1 MNKDQMA
8 RSAMAGLMTLG
19 LVAAGGALAADDK
32 NMEKCWGISKAG
44 QNDCGS
50 NKTAHS
56 CAGQSKM
63 NYDPNDF
70 KAVKAGTCIQMGG
83 SLEQGQAGRLAKEH
97 MMKKG

>member
-1 MNKDQMA
+1 MNKEMMA
-8 RSAMAGLMTLG
+8 RTAIAGLMTLG
-19 LVAAGGALAADDK
+19 MISAGSAAAADDK
-32 NMEKCWGISKAG
+32 DMEKCWGIAKAG

-70 KAVKAGTCIQMGG
+70 KAVKTGTCQTMGG
-83 SLEQGQAGRLAKEH
+83 SLVQGKAGKMAME
-97 MMKKG
+97 KKG

>member
-1 MNKDQMA
+1 MDQK
-8 RSAMAGLMTLG
+8 T
-19 LVAAGGALAADDK
+19 LVAAAVAGLFALGAQSGALAADK
-32 NMEKCWGISKAG
+32 QEKCWGVAKAG

-63 NYDPNDF
+63 NYDPQDF
-70 KAVKAGTCIQMGG
+70 KAVKAGTCEKMGG
-83 SLEQGQAGRLAKEH
+83 SLTEGEPGRLAKEM

>member
-1 MNKDQMA
+1 MNKDLMA
-8 RSAMAGLMTLG
+8 RSAMAGLLSLG
-19 LVAAGGALAADDK
+19 LAAGGNALAQEKKD
-32 NMEKCWGISKAG
+32 MEQCWGISKAG

-70 KAVKAGTCIQMGG
+70 KTVKTGTCEKMGG
-83 SLEQGQAGRLAKEH
+83 SLVQGKAGKMAME
-97 MMKKG
+97 KKG